1 MIVDPELEFDPN
13 DFEAERASNSYLMS
27 VMALI
32 VGLPLPIV
40 NLVATFIFYM
50 ANRKSTYFVRWHCTQ
65 ALLSQATVLFMNSAG
80 MWWTLSILFDEMRIS
95 NAYIAYM
102 ITVFLFNLSEFI
114 LTIYTA
120 IHVRKRQHVEW
131 WFWGGLANKL
141 CKA

>member
-1 MIVDPELEFDPN
+1 MTVEPELKFEPN

-40 NLVATFIFYM
+40 NLVATLIFYL
-50 ANRKSTYFVRWHCTQ
+50 ANRKSTHYVRWHCTQ
-65 ALLSQATVLFMNSAG
+65 ALLSQATVLVMNSAS

-95 NAYIAYM
+95 NAYIAYI
-102 ITVFLFNLSEFI
+102 ITVLVFNLSEFI
-114 LTIYTA
+114 LTVYTA
-120 IHVRKRQHVEW
+120 IKVRKREHVEW

-141 CKA
+141 CKS